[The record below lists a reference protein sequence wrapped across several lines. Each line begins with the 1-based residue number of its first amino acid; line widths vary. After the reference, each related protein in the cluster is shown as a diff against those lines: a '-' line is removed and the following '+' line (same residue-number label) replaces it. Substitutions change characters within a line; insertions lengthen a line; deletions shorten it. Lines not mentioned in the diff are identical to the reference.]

1 MVERFHFLVVY
12 VGSAAMVAFVAACLS
27 SPRVAMFACGA
38 DGVSGMEQCQLEATV
53 DAAGPVERDPDV
65 APAGARR
72 HASLAATDLR

>member
-1 MVERFHFLVVY
+1 MVERFHFMVVY

-53 DAAGPVERDPDV
+53 DAMGPVQRDPDV
-65 APAGARR
+65 APAARQ
-72 HASLAATDLR
+72 HASLATADLH